1 MVSYMKLKEER
12 LISFTTKA
20 IISLAYEL
28 HGFSKR
34 HPNIYLRKTEVTFTA
49 LVMGF
54 NKDVLKFF

>member
-1 MVSYMKLKEER
+1 MKLKEER

-34 HPNIYLRKTEVTFTA
+34 HPNIYFRKTEVTFTA
-49 LVMGF
+49 LVMDF